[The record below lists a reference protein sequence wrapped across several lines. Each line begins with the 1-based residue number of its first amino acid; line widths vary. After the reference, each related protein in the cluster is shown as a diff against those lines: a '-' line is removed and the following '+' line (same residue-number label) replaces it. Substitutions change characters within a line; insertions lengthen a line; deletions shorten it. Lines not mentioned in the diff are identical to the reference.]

1 MIRLKTLKIGV
12 LAAVVV
18 GGAAASALPAYAHIA
33 CNRFG
38 ECWHTSARYNTYPS
52 GLGVIFH
59 DDGWRDKHRR
69 HYHWRDD
76 PRDDHGYYEHGRWH
90 GF

>member
-38 ECWHTSARYNTYPS
+38 ECWHTSARYNTYP
-52 GLGVIFH
+52 
-59 DDGWRDKHRR
+59 
-69 HYHWRDD
+69 
-76 PRDDHGYYEHGRWH
+76 
-90 GF
+90 